1 LLLVPKWRANIR
13 LLVVACLCVF
23 VSIWLDKGLGLMVGG
38 MVPSPLGAVT
48 RYVPTLPESTI
59 VIGIWAIG
67 ALMITVS
74 CKITLSVWK
83 EN

>member
-1 LLLVPKWRANIR
+1 
-13 LLVVACLCVF
+13 
-23 VSIWLDKGLGLMVGG
+23 MVGG
-38 MVPSPLGAVT
+38 FTPSPLGAVT

-67 ALMITVS
+67 GLMITVL